1 MATAIALLRVSTPD
15 QRLGLA
21 AQRTDIDRYAAAH
34 GIEVVEWVEEVVS
47 GGAPFEARL
56 GLQAACES
64 IARLGASH
72 LLVSKRD
79 RFARDPLVA
88 LLTERSLEQIKATV
102 LCADG
107 NNEQDPASELVRHIL
122 DGVARFERR
131 MIGIRTKAALA
142 AIVASGRKIGR
153 PPGSRDLR
161 PRKPRGPRVEVRS

>member
-1 MATAIALLRVSTPD
+1 MTTAIALLRVSTSD

-21 AQRTDIDRYAAAH
+21 AQRTDIERYAADH
-34 GIEVVEWVEEVVS
+34 DIQIMEYIEEVVS

-64 IARLGASH
+64 IARIGASH
-72 LLVSKRD
+72 LIVSKRD

-88 LLTERSLEQIKATV
+88 LLTERSLEQLKATV

-107 NNEQDPASELVRHIL
+107 NNAMDPASELVRHIL

-142 AIVASGRKIGR
+142 AIVASGRKLGR
-153 PPGSRDLR
+153 PPGSRDLK
-161 PRKPRGPRVEVRS
+161 PRKQRCDKRVAS